1 VDGWIGRA
9 ESGDPLCLMRSD
21 SDAALV
27 WFCAGGWVELFG
39 RRGGGFL
46 GCSVWICMGGGVVS
60 GLMGDGFANARSVG
74 AGGVVWGIV
83 SFWTGSYE

>member
-1 VDGWIGRA
+1 MSACGWVDWEGGEWG
-9 ESGDPLCLMRSD
+9 STLF
-21 SDAALV
+21 DALR
-27 WFCAGGWVELFG
+27 FWVELFG

-46 GCSVWICMGGGVVS
+46 GCSVWICMDGVVVS
-60 GLMGDGFANARSVG
+60 GLMGGAFANARSVG